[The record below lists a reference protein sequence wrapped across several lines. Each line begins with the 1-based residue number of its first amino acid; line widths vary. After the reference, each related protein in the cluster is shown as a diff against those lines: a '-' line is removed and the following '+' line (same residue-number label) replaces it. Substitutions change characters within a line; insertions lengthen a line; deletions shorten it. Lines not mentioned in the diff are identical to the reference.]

1 MTKIIIQVISWLSL
15 AVLILLPICF
25 LAGKV
30 SHSQIKTGMLVMT
43 AVWFI
48 TASLWMRDRKN
59 T

>member
-30 SHSQIKTGMLVMT
+30 SYSQIKTGMLMMT

>member
-1 MTKIIIQVISWLSL
+1 MAKIVIQVISWLSL
-15 AVLILLPICF
+15 AVLILLPIYF
-25 LAGKV
+25 LAGKI
-30 SHSQIKTGMLVMT
+30 SHNQIKTGMLVMT